1 MTDQHSLDSLF
12 QLAHALK
19 RKMIE
24 SIEELELGIA
34 PMNVR
39 VLKIIR
45 VKKNIT
51 AIDIAHLLN
60 RDKAQVTRLLN
71 ALIEQGLIQKEP
83 NPEDKRSQCLRLTNS
98 GEQIL
103 KQIAGIDASVFKQL
117 SEGVSEEEWEAFTRI
132 ADKMTRNL
140 TEKSESA

>member
-1 MTDQHSLDSLF
+1 MSDQKSLDSLF

-19 RKMIE
+19 RKMLE
-24 SIEELELGIA
+24 NIEELELGIA

-45 VKKNIT
+45 MKKNTT

-71 ALIEQGLIQKEP
+71 ALIEQNLIQKEP
-83 NPEDKRSQCLRLTNS
+83 NPEDKRSQRLRLTE
-98 GEQIL
+98 GGEKILEQIS
-103 KQIAGIDASVFKQL
+103 GIDIKVFEAL
-117 SEGVSEEEWEAFTRI
+117 SEDVSAEEWDTFTRI

-140 TEKSESA
+140 VGR

>member
-1 MTDQHSLDSLF
+1 MSDQKSLDSLF

-19 RKMIE
+19 RKMLENIE
-24 SIEELELGIA
+24 KLELGIA

-45 VKKNIT
+45 MKKNTT

-71 ALIEQGLIQKEP
+71 ALIEQNLIQKEP
-83 NPEDKRSQCLRLTNS
+83 NPEDKRSQRLRLTE
-98 GEQIL
+98 GGEEILEQIS
-103 KQIAGIDASVFKQL
+103 GIDIKVFEAL
-117 SEGVSEEEWEAFTRI
+117 SEDVSAEEWDTFTRI

-140 TEKSESA
+140 VGR

>member
-1 MTDQHSLDSLF
+1 MSDQKSLDSLF

-24 SIEELELGIA
+24 NIEELELGIA

-45 VKKNIT
+45 VKKNTT
-51 AIDIAHLLN
+51 AIDIAHLLS

-71 ALIEQGLIQKEP
+71 ALIAQGLIKKEP
-83 NPEDKRSQCLRLTNS
+83 NPEDKRSQRLTLTRS
-98 GEQIL
+98 GDAILEQIS
-103 KQIAGIDASVFKQL
+103 GIDTKVFEQL
-117 SEGVSEEEWEAFTRI
+117 SHGVSEEEWDMFARI

-140 TEKSESA
+140 TIK